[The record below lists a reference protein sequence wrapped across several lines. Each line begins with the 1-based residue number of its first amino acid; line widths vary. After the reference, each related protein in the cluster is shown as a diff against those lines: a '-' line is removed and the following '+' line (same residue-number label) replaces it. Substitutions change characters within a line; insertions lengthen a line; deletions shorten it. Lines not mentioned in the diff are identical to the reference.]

1 MIDWLAGFLLPP
13 GLSVMLGLCG
23 VLCLRWRPWVA
34 HGLLIISVLSGY
46 LLSTEALA
54 QRLMKLVVIPAPEF
68 VGASAPEADLLVAV
82 GAGDAR
88 VAPELGGEW
97 ALGPQTLNLLQI
109 LGQWQ
114 RQVEGQIAVIGRSRA
129 QQSVQESVLMNQVL
143 IEQFHLPVHN
153 LLNDGEALA
162 AQARQI
168 EQLARQHPGKR
179 MIVFCSAMESRRL
192 ATLLGKQ
199 NIRPI
204 IVPVADTS
212 QAPVG
217 WKRYL
222 PTGSGVQ
229 RARQALLEVWR
240 RWML

>member
-1 MIDWLAGFLLPP
+1 MTDWLAGVLLPP
-13 GLSVMLGLCG
+13 GLSVTLGLCG
-23 VLCLRWRPWVA
+23 LLCLRWRPWVA

-54 QRLMKLVVIPAPEF
+54 QRLMKLAVIPVPEF
-68 VGASAPEADLLVAV
+68 VGKSAPKADLLVAV

-88 VAPELGGEW
+88 AASELGGEW
-97 ALGPQTLNLLQI
+97 ALGPQTLNLLQV
-109 LGQWQ
+109 LVHWQ
-114 RQVEGQIAVIGRSRA
+114 RQAEGQIAVVGRSRA
-129 QQSVQESVLMNQVL
+129 QQPVQESVLMNQVL

-153 LLNDGEALA
+153 LLDDGEALV

-168 EQLARQHPGKR
+168 EQLARQHPDTR

-199 NIRPI
+199 NIRPV

-212 QAPVG
+212 RASVG
-217 WKRYL
+217 WQRYL
-222 PTGSGVQ
+222 PTASGVQ